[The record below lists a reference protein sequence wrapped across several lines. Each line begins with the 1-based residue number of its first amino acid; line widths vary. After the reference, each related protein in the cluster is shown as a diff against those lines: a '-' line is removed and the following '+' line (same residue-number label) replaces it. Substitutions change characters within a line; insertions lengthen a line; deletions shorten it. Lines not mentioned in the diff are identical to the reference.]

1 MFFFY
6 DILKKKSIQNDLR
19 FNLFLWGLLS
29 NAREKSMNQ
38 LRSYKSYKQ

>member
-6 DILKKKSIQNDLR
+6 DILKKKSSIQNDFR

-29 NAREKSMNQ
+29 NAREKKYESIEV
-38 LRSYKSYKQ
+38 L